1 MTEENKINE
10 AADTSEACGKETE
23 ELENEACEE
32 KAGKSDKKLKKENSA
47 LKEENEKLAKAL
59 EEEKDKYLRLAAEY
73 DNFRRRSQKEKEQIY
88 SDSYADVIEQL
99 LPIIDNFEMARNFS
113 EGDKLAEGVKMILSQ
128 ASEVFEK
135 MGVTEIETK
144 TFDPN
149 VHNAVMHIDD
159 DAYGEG
165 EIVEVFRKG
174 YRRGDKIIRYAMVK
188 VAN

>member
-10 AADTSEACGKETE
+10 A
-23 ELENEACEE
+23 EACENEGAETEDSCE
-32 KAGKSDKKLKKENSA
+32 KSCKSDKKLKKENAS
-47 LKEENEKLAKAL
+47 LKEENEKLTKAL

-88 SDSYADVIEQL
+88 TDSYADIIEQL

-128 ASEVFEK
+128 ASDVFEK

-144 TFDPN
+144 IFDPN

-159 DAYGEG
+159 DSYGEG

>member
-1 MTEENKINE
+1 MIEENKMKE
-10 AADTSEACGKETE
+10 APE
-23 ELENEACEE
+23 ENEECAEECGGEE
-32 KAGKSDKKLKKENSA
+32 KCHKGDKKSKKEIAA
-47 LKEENEKLAKAL
+47 LKEENASLAEAL
-59 EEEKDKYLRLAAEY
+59 AAEKDKYLRLAAEY

-88 SDSYADVIEQL
+88 ADSYADVIEQL

-113 EGDKLAEGVKMILSQ
+113 EGEKLAEGVKMILTQ

-144 TFDPN
+144 IFDPN

-159 DAYGEG
+159 DTYGEG
-165 EIVEVFRKG
+165 EIIEVFRKG

>member
-10 AADTSEACGKETE
+10 AAENPDACEKETE
-23 ELENEACEE
+23 TPETDSCEE
-32 KAGKSDKKLKKENSA
+32 KACKSDKKLKKENSA

-159 DAYGEG
+159 DAYGES

>member
-1 MTEENKINE
+1 MTEENKMNSAHEECEQCASECEDCNE
-10 AADTSEACGKETE
+10 KN
-23 ELENEACEE
+23 L
-32 KAGKSDKKLKKENSA
+32 KSDRRSKKELSA
-47 LKEENEKLAKAL
+47 LKEENEKLA
-59 EEEKDKYLRLAAEY
+59 EELSQEKDKYLRLAAEY

-88 SDSYADVIEQL
+88 ADSYADIIEQL

-113 EGDKLAEGVKMILSQ
+113 DGDKLAEGVKMILTQ

-135 MGVTEIETK
+135 MGVAEIETK
-144 TFDPN
+144 VFDPN

-159 DAYGEG
+159 DSYGEG

>member
-10 AADTSEACGKETE
+10 AEACENE
-23 ELENEACEE
+23 VAENEAACE
-32 KAGKSDKKLKKENSA
+32 KGRKSDKKLKKENAS
-47 LKEENEKLAKAL
+47 LKEENEKLAKEL
-59 EEEKDKYLRLAAEY
+59 SEEKDKYLRLAAEY

-88 SDSYADVIEQL
+88 TDSYADVIEQL

-113 EGDKLAEGVKMILSQ
+113 DGDKLAEGVKMILSQ
-128 ASEVFEK
+128 AFDVFEK

-144 TFDPN
+144 VFDPN

-159 DAYGEG
+159 DSYGEG

>member
-1 MTEENKINE
+1 MTEEKKINE
-10 AADTSEACGKETE
+10 AEGAAEAC
-23 ELENEACEE
+23 ENEAAESDE
-32 KAGKSDKKLKKENSA
+32 KICKSDKKLKKENAS
-47 LKEENEKLAKAL
+47 LKEENEKLAKEL
-59 EEEKDKYLRLAAEY
+59 SEEKDKYLRLAAEY

-88 SDSYADVIEQL
+88 TDSYADIIEQL

-113 EGDKLAEGVKMILSQ
+113 DGDKLAEGVKMILSQ
-128 ASEVFEK
+128 ASDVFEK

-144 TFDPN
+144 VFDPN

-159 DAYGEG
+159 DSYGEG

>member
-10 AADTSEACGKETE
+10 AFENTEACENEKDSA
-23 ELENEACEE
+23 ENEACDE
-32 KAGKSDKKLKKENSA
+32 KGCKSDKKLKKENVA
-47 LKEENEKLAKAL
+47 LKEENEKLARTL

-73 DNFRRRSQKEKEQIY
+73 DNFRRRSQREKEQIY

-144 TFDPN
+144 IFDPN

-159 DAYGEG
+159 DSYGEG

>member
-1 MTEENKINE
+1 MAEENKTNATPE
-10 AADTSEACGKETE
+10 ECAEKET
-23 ELENEACEE
+23 CEE
-32 KAGKSDKKLKKENSA
+32 KASKYDKKSKKEVNA
-47 LKEENEKLAKAL
+47 LKEENEKLAFEL
-59 EEEKDKYLRLAAEY
+59 SEEKDKYLRLAAEY
-73 DNFRRRSQKEKEQIY
+73 DNFRRRTQKEKEQIY
-88 SDSYADVIEQL
+88 SDSYADIIEQL
-99 LPIIDNFEMARNFS
+99 LPIIDNFEMARNFGD
-113 EGDKLAEGVKMILSQ
+113 GDKLAEGVNMILNQ
-128 ASEVFEK
+128 AFEVFEK

>member
-10 AADTSEACGKETE
+10 A
-23 ELENEACEE
+23 EACENEGAESEATCE
-32 KAGKSDKKLKKENSA
+32 KGSKSDKKLKKENAS
-47 LKEENEKLAKAL
+47 LKEENEKLTKAL

-88 SDSYADVIEQL
+88 TDSYADIIEQL

-113 EGDKLAEGVKMILSQ
+113 EGDKLAEGVKMILFQ
-128 ASEVFEK
+128 ASDVFEK

-159 DAYGEG
+159 DSYGEG

>member
-1 MTEENKINE
+1 MAEEKKINE
-10 AADTSEACGKETE
+10 TDIP
-23 ELENEACEE
+23 ENGDEVSCDAECE
-32 KAGKSDKKLKKENSA
+32 KAGGKSDKKLKKENAS
-47 LKEENEKLAKAL
+47 LKEENEKLSRAL

-88 SDSYADVIEQL
+88 TDSYADIIEQL
-99 LPIIDNFEMARNFS
+99 LPLIDNFEMANS
-113 EGDKLAEGVKMILSQ
+113 YSSGDELAKGVKMILTQ
-128 ASEVFEK
+128 AFEIFEK
-135 MGVTEIETK
+135 MGVSEIETK

-149 VHNAVMHIDD
+149 VHNAVMHVED

>member
-1 MTEENKINE
+1 MTEENKVNGI
-10 AADTSEACGKETE
+10 ADECE
-23 ELENEACEE
+23 CEE
-32 KAGKSDKKLKKENSA
+32 KTPKCEKKSKKEITA
-47 LKEENEKLAKAL
+47 LKEENEKLQQELAL
-59 EEEKDKYLRLAAEY
+59 EKDKYLRLAAEY
-73 DNFRRRSQKEKEQIY
+73 DNFRRRTQKEKEQIY
-88 SDSYADVIEQL
+88 SDSYADIIEQL
-99 LPIIDNFEMARNFS
+99 LPIIDNFETASKFS
-113 EGDKLAEGVKMILSQ
+113 SGDKLAEGVQMILSQ
-128 ASEVFEK
+128 AFEVFEK

-149 VHNAVMHIDD
+149 VHNAVMHIED

>member
-10 AADTSEACGKETE
+10 A
-23 ELENEACEE
+23 EACENEVAENEVACE
-32 KAGKSDKKLKKENSA
+32 KGSKSDKKLKKENAS
-47 LKEENEKLAKAL
+47 LKEENEKLTKAL
-59 EEEKDKYLRLAAEY
+59 AEEKDKYLRLAAEY

-88 SDSYADVIEQL
+88 TDSYADIIEQL

-113 EGDKLAEGVKMILSQ
+113 DGDKLAEGVKMILSQ
-128 ASEVFEK
+128 ASDVFEK

-144 TFDPN
+144 IFDPN

-159 DAYGEG
+159 DSYGEG

>member
-1 MTEENKINE
+1 MTEENKIN
-10 AADTSEACGKETE
+10 DTPEEETE
-23 ELENEACEE
+23 TCEE
-32 KAGKSDKKLKKENSA
+32 KTAKCDKKSKKEINA
-47 LKEENEKLAKAL
+47 LKEENERLASELA
-59 EEEKDKYLRLAAEY
+59 EEKDKYLRLAAEY
-73 DNFRRRSQKEKEQIY
+73 DNFRRRTQKEKEQIY
-88 SDSYADVIEQL
+88 TDSYADIIEQL

-113 EGDKLAEGVKMILSQ
+113 DGDKLAEGVKMILSQ
-128 ASEVFEK
+128 AAEVFEK

-159 DAYGEG
+159 DSYGEG

>member
-1 MTEENKINE
+1 MTEENKMNAAPEDCGDVKEEKE
-10 AADTSEACGKETE
+10 AA
-23 ELENEACEE
+23 
-32 KAGKSDKKLKKENSA
+32 KSDKKSKKEISA
-47 LKEENEKLAKAL
+47 LKEENEKLASELA
-59 EEEKDKYLRLAAEY
+59 EEKDKYLRLAAEY
-73 DNFRRRSQKEKEQIY
+73 DNFRRRTQKEKEQIY
-88 SDSYADVIEQL
+88 SDSYADIIEQL
-99 LPIIDNFEMARNFS
+99 LPIIDNFEMARNFGD
-113 EGDKLAEGVKMILSQ
+113 GDKLAEGVKMILTQ
-128 ASEVFEK
+128 AFEVFEK